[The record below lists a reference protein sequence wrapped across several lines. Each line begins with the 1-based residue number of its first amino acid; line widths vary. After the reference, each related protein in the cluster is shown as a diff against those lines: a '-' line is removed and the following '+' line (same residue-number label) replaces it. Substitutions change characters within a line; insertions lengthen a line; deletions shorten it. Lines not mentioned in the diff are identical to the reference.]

1 MNYKL
6 RQTGQ
11 EVQDILDNAAIQ
23 HPIHTIESFVP
34 TVKLANGVYCTEANT
49 IVVVQGNGNKATTI
63 DPVNGTRYYQWQDSE
78 LPDSGEYTMLVQGFQ
93 PFFPTANTITLT
105 LPLAVDKNTSAILQ
119 AATALT
125 AGLMSA
131 QDKGKLDS
139 LKDAGIIAVDSI
151 ALNEIHEAGAYYG
164 KREKALCMFYGGGNT
179 TSLGIYISASTSIT
193 FLKWDDELNYYSPIP
208 FGEYRIDALP
218 NKVELTAATSPID
231 TYTTS
236 IEAATS
242 TTAGVMSAADKAK
255 LDGIE
260 AGAQVNNIK
269 SVESIDDFFALDP
282 YTLESGV
289 WVCQGDYSLIC
300 VSELQGQGMPWMRFA
315 SFFDI
320 DNCVVKTAMAIGG
333 SSSMEWSK
341 TDGTYWRTVK
351 NYENVIETIKVNG
364 TTLQVSNKAVDIVL
378 NTATSTD
385 MVNLWNNL

>member
-11 EVQDILDNAAIQ
+11 EVQDILDNAALQ
-23 HPIHTIESFVP
+23 HPIHSIESFVP
-34 TVKLANGVYCTEANT
+34 TTKLANGVYCTEANT
-49 IVVVQGNGNKATTI
+49 IIVVQGNGNKATTI
-63 DPVNGTRYYQWQDSE
+63 DPVNGTRYYQWQDGE

-151 ALNEIHEAGAYYG
+151 AWDEIQDEGAFYEKRDKEIFLFYG
-164 KREKALCMFYGGGNT
+164 KGTSSTGIRIGANSGILC
-179 TSLGIYISASTSIT
+179 
-193 FLKWDDELNYYSPIP
+193 LKWDETTNSYTPIT
-208 FGEYRIDALP
+208 FGEIEINALP

-242 TTAGVMSAADKAK
+242 TTAGVMSAADKTK

-269 SVESIDDFFALDP
+269 SVESIEDFFALNP

-320 DNCVVKTAMAIGG
+320 DNCVVKTAMATGG

-378 NTATSTD
+378 TTATSTD

>member
-6 RQTGQ
+6 KQTGQ
-11 EVQDILDNAAIQ
+11 EVQDILDNAALQ
-23 HPIHTIESFVP
+23 HQIHTIESFVP
-34 TVKLANGVYCTEANT
+34 TTKLANGVYCTEANT
-49 IVVVQGNGNKATTI
+49 IVVVQDNGNKVALLN
-63 DPVNGTRYYQWQDSE
+63 PVNGAMYYQWQDDEYVINCLGVIATDDVLADEIHENGIFYSKRGKSLWIFANGGE
-78 LPDSGEYTMLVQGFQ
+78 ATPSIGVSINPNSGISFCVWNDQEGYYDSFGSLGEIIV
-93 PFFPTANTITLT
+93 NTHASKVTLSMQVS
-105 LPLAVDKNTSAILQ
+105 AVDKFDFDIA
-119 AATALT
+119 AATQNA
-125 AGLMSA
+125 
-131 QDKGKLDS
+131 
-139 LKDAGIIAVDSI
+139 
-151 ALNEIHEAGAYYG
+151 
-164 KREKALCMFYGGGNT
+164 
-179 TSLGIYISASTSIT
+179 
-193 FLKWDDELNYYSPIP
+193 
-208 FGEYRIDALP
+208 
-218 NKVELTAATSPID
+218 
-231 TYTTS
+231 
-236 IEAATS
+236 
-242 TTAGVMSAADKAK
+242 AGVMSAADKNK

-260 AGAQVNNIK
+260 DGAQVNNIK

-320 DNCVVKTAMAIGG
+320 DNCVVKTAMATGG

-378 NTATSTD
+378 TTATSTD